1 MVNYQIKSQLARLLA
16 TEDLVVE
23 NRDVETASFDV
34 DSRVLVLPLW
44 KKASS
49 TVYDML
55 VGHEVGHA
63 LFTPNR
69 MFPPD
74 LPAQFLNVTEDARI
88 EKLMK
93 RKYPG
98 IAKSFYYGYKELNN
112 DDFFNLVNQDIT
124 DLNLADRANL
134 HFKVGH
140 FLNLDFSLAEEQII
154 SLIES
159 AETWDQAVEA
169 ARALYEYCSVPV
181 EDKIIEPPS
190 DDDGDF
196 GEEFFDDG
204 VKKEEPVEPPT
215 PKTEVKEPEVK
226 TDKALSDNLKYLN
239 DMPRRDI
246 PNIYCEVPEVNLDTV
261 VVPNER
267 VHQELQEGF
276 DIWLRGRNV
285 FKEVDQKYVDFKRSS
300 QKEVN
305 YLVKEFE
312 CKKAADAYSR
322 TSVSKTG
329 VLNCSK
335 LHNYKFDEDLFRK
348 VNIIP
353 DGKNHGLI
361 FILDWSGSMSE
372 CMVETINQLYNLVWF
387 CKKVQIPFEVY
398 AFTNCYGRGTFDDE
412 GNLMPADPHVE
423 KKEND
428 LVFDDHFS
436 LLNFLSS
443 KVSKAKLEKQ
453 MINLWRTVW
462 YFRREWSVE
471 YTIHPKY
478 NLSGTP
484 LNESLIALHQL
495 IPQFKKDN
503 NIQKV
508 QCIILT
514 DGEANHLP
522 VWRGFDGEWDPL
534 DKVLRA
540 RKMIAGRTYLRSR
553 KTGHTYA
560 VPSQYW
566 EFTEVLLTDLKE
578 IYPEVN
584 FVGIRLCSS
593 REFNSFIRR
602 YEYISDDKL
611 NRAKK
616 EKSYAIQTSG
626 YHSYFAIISSSL
638 YNEEEFEVA
647 EDATKAQIKRAFA
660 KSLKTKKLNKKVLG
674 EFISLVA

>member
-16 TEDLVVE
+16 TEDLIVE

-69 MFPPD
+69 MFPTD
-74 LPAQFLNVTEDARI
+74 LPPQFLNVTEDARI

-98 IAKSFYYGYKELNN
+98 ISKSFYYGYKELNN
-112 DDFFNLVNQDIT
+112 DDFFDLANQDI
-124 DLNLADRANL
+124 DNLNLADRANL
-134 HFKVGH
+134 YFKVGH
-140 FLNLDFSLAEEQII
+140 FLDLAFSPAEEQIV
-154 SLIES
+154 SLVSE
-159 AETWDQAVEA
+159 AETWNDAVEA
-169 ARALYEYCSVPV
+169 ARVLYEYCKNPPV
-181 EDKIIEPPS
+181 EEEIPDHSVNNFEPS
-190 DDDGDF
+190 
-196 GEEFFDDG
+196 EN
-204 VKKEEPVEPPT
+204 KEEEEVEPQL
-215 PKTEVKEPEVK
+215 KSEVKEPEVK

-239 DMPRRDI
+239 EMPRRDI
-246 PNIYCEVPEVNLDTV
+246 PNIYCEVPDVNLDTV
-261 VVPNER
+261 IVSNTR
-267 VHQELQEGF
+267 VQEELEEGF
-276 DIWLRGRNV
+276 DVWKSG
-285 FKEVDQKYVDFKRSS
+285 FEEVDSEYRIFRRNA

-312 CKKAADAYSR
+312 CKKAGDAYAR
-322 TSVSKTG
+322 TTVAKTG

-348 VNIIP
+348 VNILP

-361 FILDWSGSMSE
+361 FILDWSGSMAD
-372 CMVETINQLYNLVWF
+372 CLVDTIKQLYNLVWF

-398 AFTNCYGRGTFDDE
+398 AFTNNYGRATFDSK
-412 GNLMPADPHVE
+412 GNMIPAEPHVE

-428 LVFDDHFS
+428 LVFDDQFS

-443 KVSKAKLEKQ
+443 KVSKQNLEKQ

-462 YFRREWSVE
+462 YFKREWSAD
-471 YTIHPKY
+471 YSIHPKY

-484 LNESLIALHQL
+484 LNEALISLHKI
-495 IPQFKKDN
+495 IPQFKKEN

-514 DGEANHLP
+514 DGEASHLP
-522 VWRGFDGEWDPL
+522 VWKKFEDDWNPL
-534 DKVLRA
+534 GKVLRA

-560 VPSQYW
+560 VPSHYW
-566 EFTEVLLTDLKE
+566 EFTEVLLTDLKK
-578 IYPEVN
+578 IYSDVN
-584 FVGIRLCSS
+584 FIGIRICSS
-593 REFNSFIRR
+593 RDFRSFIKQ
-602 YEYISDDKL
+602 YEYISDQEWV
-611 NRAKK
+611 RIKK
-616 EKSYAIQTSG
+616 EKSYIIQNSG

-638 YNEEEFEVA
+638 YNDEEFEVA
-647 EDATKAQIKRAFA
+647 EDATKAQIKKAFA